1 MARKTSEELK
11 SICKKFGVNTL
22 WSWSRYHCYKQD
34 KWEYYLK
41 YILHEKEDR
50 TNSIY
55 CVSGGNVHDIIE
67 NLYYANSV
75 YVKGKE
81 DYTHIGKRNAYQK
94 RAYVKVKMLLYFAL
108 IARENQCILPKQHE
122 QISTQAYE
130 VNRMITAWAR
140 SDLRRYKG

>member
-1 MARKTSEELK
+1 MEKGKELAVIVKAKDLGSYIFTVTDK
-11 SICKKFGVNTL
+11 SPKKFRFTLVTRLQNTCL
-22 WSWSRYHCYKQD
+22 
-34 KWEYYLK
+34 
-41 YILHEKEDR
+41 
-50 TNSIY
+50 
-55 CVSGGNVHDIIE
+55 DIIE

-81 DYTHIGKRNAYQK
+81 DYAHIGKRNAYQK

-108 IARENQCILPKQHE
+108 IARENQCILSKQYE